1 MTRLEIKKLQ
11 YDLKKQAAE
20 ILALSSIWIDQID
33 QYECLAGDEML
44 PPD

>member
-11 YDLKKQAAE
+11 YDLKKQASE
-20 ILALSSIWIDQID
+20 ILALSSGKID